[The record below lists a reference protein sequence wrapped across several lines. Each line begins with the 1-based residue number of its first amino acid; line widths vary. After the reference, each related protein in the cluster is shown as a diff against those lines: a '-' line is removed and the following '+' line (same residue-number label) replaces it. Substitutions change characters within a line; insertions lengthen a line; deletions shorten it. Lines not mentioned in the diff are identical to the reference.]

1 MYNVHTRQLNIEDEE
16 GHFFSNMININDFDP
31 GLLHADRTAV
41 DYEFIV
47 YDVKRVKS
55 LNKID
60 SLYVVF
66 NDLDVIFRKSGKD
79 KYLIISSTEKTK
91 VMLENYTEVSYG
103 IADQIELMSDDKKIL
118 QRHYE
123 NKI

>member
-66 NDLDVIFRKSGKD
+66 NDLDVIFRKSGR
-79 KYLIISSTEKTK
+79 TNT
-91 VMLENYTEVSYG
+91 
-103 IADQIELMSDDKKIL
+103 
-118 QRHYE
+118 
-123 NKI
+123 